1 MTQSFRGLINLELF
15 SFFQG
20 LHPRIVTEGF
30 EVAKA
35 KALQV
40 SYALWILGNLLDLS
54 SHYEKWY
61 LMYRIMVIAINYG

>member
-40 SYALWILGNLLDLS
+40 S
-54 SHYEKWY
+54 
-61 LMYRIMVIAINYG
+61 